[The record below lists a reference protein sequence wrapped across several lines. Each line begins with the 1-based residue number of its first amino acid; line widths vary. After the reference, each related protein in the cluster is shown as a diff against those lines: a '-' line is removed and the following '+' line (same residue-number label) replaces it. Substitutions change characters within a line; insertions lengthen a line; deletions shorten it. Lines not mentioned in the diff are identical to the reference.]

1 MSIKKI
7 EIPDKKP
14 ELSKDDIDK
23 LHDFYTVE
31 RTNGQLKNIHLDR
44 LKIVNKLRE
53 MGYLRYD
60 LPDGNS
66 QYVYVHDNIIEFT
79 TDQKIIDA
87 FEDYIKK
94 LPVRTYE
101 SVAPMDDGGVVQITI
116 NARMIQEV
124 LYKNLQSYFVLDRL
138 RPDRPITLM
147 SDTKTEKYF
156 YFQNTVVRVTP
167 DDIELVPYSHLEHK
181 IWAHSVI
188 KRPITIDDGKG
199 DFEKFIEDIAGT
211 DDKERKKSLMSILGY
226 LMHDFYECDL
236 RAAFFTDVNKD
247 TAGKAAGGTGKG
259 IIGKALGEML
269 NHDKGQS
276 RYVAIAGK
284 NLQLEKDTRYCL
296 ADMTTQLI
304 HLEDVYKKSFDLKLL
319 YNDIT
324 DGASIRKPYQIKP
337 IVRYVKMMISIN
349 HTIELEGS
357 SDLRRL
363 IIFEL
368 ANYYN
373 DKFRPIDKFGKRFFE
388 SEWTATDWNRFY
400 TFMCRCALT
409 YLHDGLIDP
418 GEVNYSERRLAES
431 VNEDFRYWFDE
442 LISPALIDNE
452 RREFAKNSLFEIFTT
467 KYPAYS
473 DKRFRNPFTKWCKKF
488 CELKHI
494 PYVEKRSTNDMLIIN
509 PTREDFLTIKK

>member
-1 MSIKKI
+1 MERIQVPNKKEELTKE
-7 EIPDKKP
+7 EIN
-14 ELSKDDIDK
+14 K

-31 RTNGQLKNIHLDR
+31 TSNNRLKNIHIDR
-44 LKIVNKLRE
+44 LKMVNKLRD

-66 QYVYVHDNIIEFT
+66 QFVYVHDNIIELT
-79 TDQKIIDA
+79 SEQKIKDA
-87 FEDYIKK
+87 FEDYILA
-94 LPVRTYE
+94 LPPRIYE
-101 SVAPMDDGGVVQITI
+101 NVASQEDGAVVQVTIT
-116 NARMIQEV
+116 ARMIQEV
-124 LYKNLQSYFVLDRL
+124 LYKNLQSYFSVLDRL

-156 YFQNTVVRVTP
+156 YFQNTAVRVTP
-167 DDIELVPYSHLEHK
+167 EDIELVPYSHLDHK
-181 IWAHSVI
+181 IWGNSVI
-188 KRPITIDDGKG
+188 KRPFSTDNGKG

-211 DDKERKKSLMSILGY
+211 EDADRKKSLMSILGY

-259 IIGKALGEML
+259 IIGKSLCEML
-269 NHDKGQS
+269 NHDKTDS
-276 RYVAIAGK
+276 RYTVIGGK
-284 NLQLEKDTRYCL
+284 NIDLSRDTRYSL

-304 HLEDVYKKSFDLKLL
+304 HLEDVNKHFDLKTL

-337 IVRYVKMMISIN
+337 IVRPIKMMISIN
-349 HTIELEGS
+349 HTIELDGS

-373 DKFRPIDKFGKRFFE
+373 DKFRPSDKFGKRFFE
-388 SEWTATDWNRFY
+388 SEWTTADWNQFY

-452 RREFAKNSLFEIFTT
+452 RREYVKNSLFEIFTA
-467 KYPAYS
+467 KYPAYANM
-473 DKRFRNPFTKWCKKF
+473 KFRNPFTKWCKKF

-509 PTREDFLTIKK
+509 PTREDFLTQKK